1 METTKGTHPVIPLNE
16 DYEKLI
22 FNEKNIDED
31 CDYIAH
37 LMWDE
42 VEVIEQL
49 VADGQYTEAAMKFM
63 QMTMSM
69 CRHFV
74 LDEHY
79 CYFDDMYSPEY
90 AIFNLVKLFNGLAEK
105 GQLSDD
111 VKEFLRSAWAEIVKT
126 ECHKDYGYPNIEL
139 LI

>member
-1 METTKGTHPVIPLNE
+1 MIPLNE
-16 DYEKLI
+16 DYEKFI
-22 FNEKNIDED
+22 FNERNVDED

-42 VEVIEQL
+42 VDVIEQL
-49 VADGQYTEAAMKFM
+49 VADGRYMETAMKFM
-63 QMTMSM
+63 QMTKSM

-79 CYFDDMYSPEY
+79 CYFDDMYSPEC
-90 AIFNLVKLFNGLAEK
+90 AIFQLVKLFNGLAGK

-111 VKEFLRSAWAEIVKT
+111 VKEFLHMAWAEIMET

-139 LI
+139 LM

>member
-1 METTKGTHPVIPLNE
+1 MDTTKGTHSVIPLNE

-22 FNEKNIDED
+22 FNERNIDED

-49 VADGQYTEAAMKFM
+49 VADGQYMEASMKFM
-63 QMTMSM
+63 QMTKSM

-90 AIFNLVKLFNGLAEK
+90 AIFNLVKLFNGLAEN
-105 GQLSDD
+105 GQLSNE
-111 VKEFLRSAWAEIVKT
+111 VKEFLRTAWAEIKET
-126 ECHKDYGYPNIEL
+126 ECYTDYGYPNIEL

>member
-1 METTKGTHPVIPLNE
+1 MDTAKGTRPVIPLNE

-22 FNEKNIDED
+22 FNERNIDED

-90 AIFNLVKLFNGLAEK
+90 AIFKLVELFNGLAEN

-111 VKEFLRSAWAEIVKT
+111 VKEFIRMAWAEIKET
-126 ECHKDYGYPNIEL
+126 ECYMDYGYPNIEL

>member
-1 METTKGTHPVIPLNE
+1 MDTAKGTRPVIPLNE

-22 FNEKNIDED
+22 FNERNIDED

-49 VADGQYTEAAMKFM
+49 VADGQYMEASMKFM
-63 QMTMSM
+63 QMTKSM

-90 AIFNLVKLFNGLAEK
+90 AIFNLVKLFNGLAQGGRLPDE
-105 GQLSDD
+105 
-111 VKEFLRSAWAEIVKT
+111 VKEFLRMAWAEIKET
-126 ECHKDYGYPNIEL
+126 ECYTDYGYPNIEL
-139 LI
+139 MI